1 MWQEQKC
8 MERTRLLLHFH
19 NGFSPN
25 LLLVRYCY
33 VCQPNDGKDMIGRP
47 ARDEGPEDQRD
58 RLQRLFCS
66 VLCLDLLLLLPPES
80 DHDVNEDGDDDDY
93 DDDGDNDGDND
104 GDDDCDDDDD
114 EYDENDDDGGD
125 GDEPDSLANLV
136 DQVRPLC
143 PRRGF
148 HQLRLLWGIDLWRKT
163 MISVWYK
170 MMNIASWGS

>member
-1 MWQEQKC
+1 
-8 MERTRLLLHFH
+8 
-19 NGFSPN
+19 
-25 LLLVRYCY
+25 
-33 VCQPNDGKDMIGRP
+33 MIGRP
-47 ARDEGPEDQRD
+47 ASDESPENERD
-58 RLQRLFCS
+58 RLQRLLRP
-66 VLCLDLLLLLPPES
+66 VLRLDLLLLLPPES

-148 HQLRLLWGIDLWRKT
+148 HQLRLL
-163 MISVWYK
+163 
-170 MMNIASWGS
+170 